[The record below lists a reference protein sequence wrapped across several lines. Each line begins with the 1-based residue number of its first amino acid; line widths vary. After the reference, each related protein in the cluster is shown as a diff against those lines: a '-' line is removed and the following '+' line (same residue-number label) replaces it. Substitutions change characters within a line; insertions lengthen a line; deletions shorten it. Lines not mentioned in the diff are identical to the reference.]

1 MYSIAVRRVSTL
13 ESFLFTGWVG
23 MCLRKLAK
31 PSLTNFTRFLSLSF
45 LRRIEA
51 CSFFTHCGVRQ
62 RVRCLDGVGL
72 DPGEVQSF
80 PGAENSDETG
90 ELAGEVAGDSNG
102 EQSDEEGDGVDE
114 S

>member
-1 MYSIAVRRVSTL
+1 M
-13 ESFLFTGWVG
+13 
-23 MCLRKLAK
+23 
-31 PSLTNFTRFLSLSF
+31 
-45 LRRIEA
+45 
-51 CSFFTHCGVRQ
+51 RQ